1 MLKGTNLSC
10 ERQRRLLFDRISFE
24 LAAGEV
30 LRIEGPNGS
39 GKTTMLRMLCGLY
52 VDFEGEIEWELDHYP
67 LYIGH
72 RTGVKDQLTAEE
84 NLGWLARLYG
94 SRDTDGVNREPDPA
108 DIRHAL
114 QEVGLRGFEDIRCDS
129 LSEGQ
134 RKRVNMAR
142 LYLIRSA
149 AWILDEPF
157 SAIDT
162 GGVEKL
168 QRRIEWQCEQGGAVV
183 LTSHQPLE
191 LDCPV
196 KHITLGVEA

>member
-10 ERQRRLLFDRISFE
+10 ERQRRLLFDGISFE

-52 VDFEGEIEWELDHYP
+52 VDFEGEIEWDLDHYP

-94 SRDTDGVNREPDPA
+94 SKDTGAVNGPDPA
-108 DIRHAL
+108 EIRRAL
-114 QEVGLRGFEDIRCDS
+114 QEVGLRGFEDVRCDS

-142 LYLIRSA
+142 LYLIQSA

-191 LDCPV
+191 LGCPV
-196 KHITLGVEA
+196 KHITLGVET